1 MNLLD
6 LRNAVKDRLAIR
18 SDGSNNSLD
27 GLITNAYV
35 NTSIDD
41 ALNRVSME
49 RDWWWLA
56 TTASLSFDIV
66 DGDAPLPADFMR
78 ANKLVINDYP
88 VEPLPLDTFLDP
100 NADSNA
106 YGWLVYGNAVKITPI
121 PTTTTPGTLYYFR
134 SEPALS
140 TQASPDTKSP
150 LMPVVYHKSIVAY
163 ASHLCAARRQDEQRA
178 ALYLQEYGNFLKSM
192 SDDNRATIHRR
203 IKFSR
208 AMSDAAWS

>member
-18 SDGSNNSLD
+18 SDGSGNSLD

-49 RDWWWLA
+49 REWWWLA

-66 DGDAPLPADFMR
+66 NGDDAVPADFMR
-78 ANKLVINDYP
+78 AQQLVINDSP
-88 VEPLPLDTFLDP
+88 VEYCQLEAFLNP
-100 NADSNA
+100 NTDGSA
-106 YGWLVYGNAVKITPI
+106 YAYTIFGTNIKISPI
-121 PTTTTPGTLYYFR
+121 PATVTTGTLYYFR
-134 SEPALS
+134 NEPALS
-140 TQASPDTKSP
+140 TQATPDTKSP
-150 LMPVVYHKSIVAY
+150 IMPVVYHKVIVAY

-178 ALYLQEYGNFLKSM
+178 SLYLQEYGNFLDSM
-192 SDDNRATIHRR
+192 KDDNRTTTRRR
-203 IKFSR
+203 IKYNRNLSY
-208 AMSDAAWS
+208 ATWS

>member
-18 SDGSNNSLD
+18 SDGSSNSLD

-56 TTASLSFDIV
+56 TTATLSFDTT
-66 DGDAPLPADFMR
+66 DGDAALPSDFMR
-78 ANKLVINDYP
+78 AQQLVINGSP
-88 VEPLPLDTFLDP
+88 VELVQLESFLDP
-100 NADSNA
+100 DSDNTSYA
-106 YGWLVYGNAVKITPI
+106 YTIYGTNIKITPV
-121 PTTTTPGTLYYFR
+121 PSTTTTGTLYYFR
-134 SEPALS
+134 NEPALS

-150 LMPVVYHKSIVAY
+150 LMPVVYQKCIVAY
-163 ASHLCAARRQDEQRA
+163 ASHLCAARRQDENRA

-192 SDDNRATIHRR
+192 SDDNRTTIQRR
-203 IKFSR
+203 IKYKRNQSF
-208 AMSDAAWS
+208 ATWD

>member
-18 SDGSNNSLD
+18 SDGSGNSLD

-56 TTASLSFDIV
+56 TTASLSFDTTN
-66 DGDAPLPADFMR
+66 GDDALPADFMR
-78 ANKLVINDYP
+78 AQQLVINDSP
-88 VEPLPLDTFLDP
+88 VQYITLEAFLDP
-100 NADSNA
+100 NSDGCA
-106 YGWLVYGNAVKITPI
+106 YAYTIYGTNVKIAPI
-121 PTTTTPGTLYYFR
+121 PSTVTTGPLYYFR
-134 SEPALS
+134 NEPALS
-140 TQASPDTKSP
+140 TQVSPDTKSP
-150 LMPVVYHKSIVAY
+150 IMPVVYHKCIVAY

-178 ALYLQEYGNFLKSM
+178 SLYLQEYGNFLKSM
-192 SDDNRATIHRR
+192 NDDNRATVQRR
-203 IKFSR
+203 IKYNRNLSY
-208 AMSDAAWS
+208 ASWS

>member
-18 SDGSNNSLD
+18 SDGFGNSLD
-27 GLITNAYV
+27 GLISNAYV

-41 ALNRVSME
+41 ALNRLSME

-56 TTASLSFDIV
+56 TTAALSFDIV
-66 DGDAPLPADFMR
+66 DGDAPLPTDFMR

>member
-18 SDGSNNSLD
+18 SEGGGVSLD

-56 TTASLSFDIV
+56 TTAPLSFDIV

-121 PTTTTPGTLYYFR
+121 PTTTTTGTLYYFR
-134 SEPALS
+134 NEPALS
-140 TQASPDTKSP
+140 TQSTPDTKSP

>member
-18 SDGSNNSLD
+18 SDGSGNSLD
-27 GLITNAYV
+27 GLITNAFV

-56 TTASLSFDIV
+56 TTAPLSFDTT
-66 DGDAPLPADFMR
+66 DGDAALPTGFMR
-78 ANKLVINDYP
+78 GNKLVINGSP

-106 YGWLVYGNAVKITPI
+106 YGWLIYGSTVRITPI
-121 PTTTTPGTLYYFR
+121 PTTTTTGTFYYFQ

-150 LMPVVYHKSIVAY
+150 LMPVVYHKCIVAY

-178 ALYLQEYGNFLKSM
+178 SLYLQEYGNFLKSM
-192 SDDNRATIHRR
+192 SDDNRATIQRR

>member
-18 SDGSNNSLD
+18 SDGSGNSLD

-56 TTASLSFDIV
+56 TTSTLSFDTTN
-66 DGDAPLPADFMR
+66 GTAALPSDFMR
-78 ANKLVINDYP
+78 AQQLVINGSP
-88 VEPLPLDTFLDP
+88 VEFVPLETHLNP
-100 NADSNA
+100 NSTGVSYA
-106 YGWLVYGNAVKITPI
+106 YTIYGSQVHIAPI
-121 PTTTTPGTLYYFR
+121 PTTTTPGKLYYFR
-134 SEPALS
+134 NEPALS

-150 LMPVVYHKSIVAY
+150 LMPVVYHKCIVAY
-163 ASHLCAARRQDEQRA
+163 ASHLCAARRQDEARA

-192 SDDNRATIHRR
+192 SDDNRATIQRR

>member
-18 SDGSNNSLD
+18 SDGSGNSLD

-66 DGDAPLPADFMR
+66 NGDDAVPADFMR
-78 ANKLVINDYP
+78 AQELVINGSP
-88 VEPLPLDTFLDP
+88 VEYIPLQSFLNP
-100 NADSNA
+100 NSDGSSYA
-106 YGWLVYGNAVKITPI
+106 YTIFGTNIKIAPI
-121 PTTTTPGTLYYFR
+121 PSTVTTGTLYYFR
-134 SEPALS
+134 NDPALS
-140 TQASPDTKSP
+140 TQVSPDTKSP
-150 LMPVVYHKSIVAY
+150 IMPVVYHKILVAY

-178 ALYLQEYGNFLKSM
+178 SLYLQEYGNFLDSM
-192 SDDNRATIHRR
+192 KDDNRTTTRRR
-203 IKFSR
+203 IKYNRNLSY
-208 AMSDAAWS
+208 ATWS

>member
-18 SDGSNNSLD
+18 SDGSSNSLD

-41 ALNRVSME
+41 ALNRISME

-56 TTASLSFDIV
+56 TTASLSFDTT
-66 DGDAPLPADFMR
+66 DGDAALPADFMR
-78 ANKLVINDYP
+78 ANKLVINGSP

-100 NADSNA
+100 NADMNA
-106 YGWLVYGNAVKITPI
+106 YGWLVYGSTVKITPI
-121 PTTTTPGTLYYFR
+121 PTTTTTGTLYYFR
-134 SEPALS
+134 NEPALS
-140 TQASPDTKSP
+140 TQSSPDTKSP
-150 LMPVVYHKSIVAY
+150 LMPVVYHKCIVAY
-163 ASHLCAARRQDEQRA
+163 ASHLCAARRQDEARA

-192 SDDNRATIHRR
+192 SDDNRATIQRR

-208 AMSDAAWS
+208 AISDAAWS

>member
-1 MNLLD
+1 MIRSA
-6 LRNAVKDRLAIR
+6 LRDAVKDRLAIR
-18 SDGSNNSLD
+18 SDGSGNSLD
-27 GLITNAYV
+27 GLITNDYV

-41 ALNRVSME
+41 ALNRISME

-56 TTASLSFDIV
+56 TTAPLSFDTT
-66 DGDAPLPADFMR
+66 DGDAALPSDFMR
-78 ANKLVINDYP
+78 ANKLVINDSP

-100 NADSNA
+100 NADMNA
-106 YGWLVYGNAVKITPI
+106 YGWLVYGNVVKITPI
-121 PTTTTPGTLYYFR
+121 PTTTTTGTLYYFR
-134 SEPALS
+134 SEPALA
-140 TQASPDTKSP
+140 TDAASP
-150 LMPVVYHKSIVAY
+150 LMPVVYQKCIVAY

-192 SDDNRATIHRR
+192 NDDNRATIQRR

>member
-1 MNLLD
+1 MISSA
-6 LRNAVKDRLAIR
+6 LRDAVKDRLAIR
-18 SDGSNNSLD
+18 SDGSGNSLD
-27 GLITNAYV
+27 GLITNTFV

-41 ALNRVSME
+41 ALNRISME

-56 TTASLSFDIV
+56 TTASLSFDTT
-66 DGDAPLPADFMR
+66 DGDAALPSDFMR
-78 ANKLVINDYP
+78 ANKLVINDSP

-100 NADSNA
+100 NADMNA
-106 YGWLVYGNAVKITPI
+106 YGWLVYGNVVKITPI
-121 PTTTTPGTLYYFR
+121 PTTTTAGTLYYFR
-134 SEPALS
+134 SEPALA
-140 TQASPDTKSP
+140 TDGASP
-150 LMPVVYHKSIVAY
+150 LMPVVYQKCIVAY

-192 SDDNRATIHRR
+192 NDDNRATIQRR

>member
-18 SDGSNNSLD
+18 SDINGDSLD

-41 ALNRVSME
+41 ALNRLSME

-56 TTASLSFDIV
+56 TTAALSFDIV

>member
-1 MNLLD
+1 MVRSE

-18 SDGSNNSLD
+18 SDGSDESLD
-27 GLITNAYV
+27 GLITNAFV

-56 TTASLSFDIV
+56 TTTTLTFAATT
-66 DGDAPLPADFMR
+66 GQATLPTGFMR
-78 ANKLVINDYP
+78 GNQLVINDSP
-88 VEPLPLDTFLDP
+88 VQPLPLDTFLDP

-106 YGWLVYGNAVKITPI
+106 YGWLIYGNTVRITPP
-121 PTTTTPGTLYYFR
+121 PTASTTGTFYYFR
-134 SEPALS
+134 SEPALA
-140 TQASPDTKSP
+140 TDATSP
-150 LMPVVYHKSIVAY
+150 LMPVVYHKCIVAY
-163 ASHLCAARRQDEQRA
+163 ASHLCAARRQDEARA

-192 SDDNRATIHRR
+192 NDDNRATIQRR

>member
-18 SDGSNNSLD
+18 SDINGDSLD

-56 TTASLSFDIV
+56 TTATLSFDIV
-66 DGDAPLPADFMR
+66 NGDDALPADFMR
-78 ANKLVINDYP
+78 AQHLVINDCP
-88 VEPLPLDTFLDP
+88 VEFVQLNSYLDKNSENTSFC
-100 NADSNA
+100 
-106 YGWLVYGNAVKITPI
+106 YTVYGTNIKIKPI
-121 PTTTTPGTLYYFR
+121 PTTVTAGTLYYFR

-140 TQASPDTKSP
+140 TQVSPDTKSP
-150 LMPVVYHKSIVAY
+150 IMPVVYHKCIVAY
-163 ASHLCAARRQDEQRA
+163 ASHLCSARRQDEQRA
-178 ALYLQEYGNFLKSM
+178 ALYLQEYGNFLKAM
-192 SDDNRATIHRR
+192 SDDNRATIQRR
-203 IKFSR
+203 IQSSR
-208 AMSDAAWS
+208 NQSYATWD

>member
-18 SDGSNNSLD
+18 SDGSSNSLD

-56 TTASLSFDIV
+56 TTATLSFDTTN
-66 DGDAPLPADFMR
+66 GTAALPSDFMR
-78 ANKLVINDYP
+78 AQQLVINGSP
-88 VEPLPLDTFLDP
+88 VEFVPLETHLNP
-100 NADSNA
+100 NSDGSSYA
-106 YGWLVYGNAVKITPI
+106 YTIYGSQVHIAPI
-121 PTTTTPGTLYYFR
+121 PTTTTPGKLYYFR
-134 SEPALS
+134 NEPALS

-150 LMPVVYHKSIVAY
+150 LMPIVYHKCIVAY
-163 ASHLCAARRQDEQRA
+163 ASHLCAARRQDENRA

-192 SDDNRATIHRR
+192 SDDNRTTIQRR
-203 IKFSR
+203 IKYNRNLSY
-208 AMSDAAWS
+208 ATWD